1 LAQFVPADKLI
12 QALVEYLKE
21 NVKEITPP
29 IWSYYVKTGRH
40 TERVPTQ
47 PDIWY
52 IRCASLL
59 RRIYLEGPVGIERL
73 RTVYGGRAKKGMI
86 REHFYK
92 ASGSWIRK
100 PLQQLEKANLIT
112 KLDKKGRIVTD
123 KGRSII
129 DRISFKLLKELQKE
143 KPELAK
149 YLPMKEER

>member
-12 QALVEYLKE
+12 HALAEYLKE

-29 IWSYYVKTGRH
+29 TWSYYVKTGRH
-40 TERVPTQ
+40 AERVPTQ

-59 RRIYLEGPVGIERL
+59 RRIYLEGPVGVERL
-73 RTVYGGRAKKGMI
+73 RTVYGGRAKKGMR

-112 KLDKKGRIVTD
+112 KLDNKGRIVTD
-123 KGRSII
+123 KGRSLI
-129 DRISFKLLKELQKE
+129 DRIAFKLLKELQKE

-149 YLPMKEER
+149 YFPIRKE